1 MVLAASQAKGD
12 SKAAEEAIVKACQSM
27 YGKASGD
34 YMASLA
40 AVHAKRRGWQV

>member
-1 MVLAASQAKGD
+1 MRAAVQAKGD
-12 SKAAEEAIVKACQSM
+12 ETKAREAIVGACRTQ

-40 AVHAKRRGWQV
+40 AVHAKRRGWEV

>member
-1 MVLAASQAKGD
+1 MPAQAKGNTE
-12 SKAAEEAIVKACQSM
+12 KAKEAVVAACQSL
-27 YGKASGD
+27 YGRGSGD